1 MQAVPVFCGT
11 EIYLN
16 RVNYMM
22 TAVAATQNRH
32 KIAEIEAIT
41 KEFDINIVSR
51 QEAGIPDIEIVED
64 GTTFEENSYKKAYEI
79 MKLSGM
85 PAIADDSGLAV
96 DALDGAPGVY
106 SARFAGTDGDDRAN
120 NRKLL
125 ELMRDVPSENRT
137 ARFVSV
143 ITLIFPDG
151 KTIVCRGECEGHI
164 MFSESG
170 DNGFGYD
177 PLFRPEGYEVSFGQL
192 PAEEKN
198 RISHRAKALVLLRE
212 KLKELNG

>member
-51 QEAGIPDIEIVED
+51 QEAGVPDIEIVED

-143 ITLIFPDG
+143 ITLVFPDG

-170 DNGFGYD
+170 NNGFGYD

-212 KLKELNG
+212 NMGQW

>member
-1 MQAVPVFCGT
+1 
-11 EIYLN
+11 
-16 RVNYMM
+16 MM
-22 TAVAATQNRH
+22 TVVAATQNRH
-32 KIAEIEAIT
+32 KIEEIEAST
-41 KEFDINIVSR
+41 KEFDINIISR
-51 QEAGIPDIEIVED
+51 QEAGVPDIEIVED
-64 GTTFEENSYKKAYEI
+64 GTTFEENSYKKAFEI
-79 MKLSGM
+79 MKLTGM
-85 PAIADDSGLAV
+85 PSVADDSGLAV

-106 SARFAGTDGDDRAN
+106 SARFSGLDGDDKAN

-125 ELMRDVPSENRT
+125 ELLKDVTMEKRT

-164 MFSESG
+164 MFEESG
-170 DNGFGYD
+170 SNGFGYD

-198 RISHRAKALVLLRE
+198 RISHRAKALILLRE

>member
-1 MQAVPVFCGT
+1 
-11 EIYLN
+11 
-16 RVNYMM
+16 M
-22 TAVAATQNRH
+22 TVVAATQNRH
-32 KIAEIEAIT
+32 KIEEIEAIT
-41 KEFDINIVSR
+41 KEFDINIISR
-51 QEAGIPDIEIVED
+51 QEAGAPDIEIVED
-64 GTTFEENSYKKAYEI
+64 GTTFEENSYKKAFEI
-79 MKLSGM
+79 MKLTGM
-85 PAIADDSGLAV
+85 PAVADDSGLAV

-106 SARFAGTDGDDRAN
+106 SARFSGPDGDDKAN

-125 ELMRDVPSENRT
+125 ELLKDITMEKRT

-143 ITLIFPDG
+143 ITLVFPDG

-164 MFSESG
+164 MFEESG
-170 DNGFGYD
+170 SNGFGYD

-198 RISHRAKALVLLRE
+198 RISHRAKALILLRE

>member
-1 MQAVPVFCGT
+1 
-11 EIYLN
+11 
-16 RVNYMM
+16 MM
-22 TAVAATQNRH
+22 TVVAATQNRH
-32 KIAEIEAIT
+32 KIEEIEAIT
-41 KEFDINIVSR
+41 KEFDINIISR
-51 QEAGIPDIEIVED
+51 QEAGVPDIEIVED
-64 GTTFEENSYKKAYEI
+64 GTTFEENSFKKAFEI
-79 MKLSGM
+79 MKLTGM
-85 PAIADDSGLAV
+85 PAVADDSGLAV
-96 DALDGAPGVY
+96 DVLDGAPGVY
-106 SARFAGTDGDDRAN
+106 SARFSGHDGDDKAN

-125 ELMRDVPSENRT
+125 ELLKDVTMEKRT

-164 MFSESG
+164 MFEESG
-170 DNGFGYD
+170 SNGFGYD

-198 RISHRAKALVLLRE
+198 RISHRAKALILLRE

>member
-1 MQAVPVFCGT
+1 
-11 EIYLN
+11 
-16 RVNYMM
+16 MM
-22 TAVAATQNRH
+22 TVVAATQNRH
-32 KIAEIEAIT
+32 KIEEIEAST
-41 KEFDINIVSR
+41 KEFDINIISR
-51 QEAGIPDIEIVED
+51 QEAGVPDIEIVED
-64 GTTFEENSYKKAYEI
+64 GTTFEENSYKKAFEI
-79 MKLSGM
+79 MKLTGM
-85 PAIADDSGLAV
+85 PSVADDSGLAV
-96 DALDGAPGVY
+96 DALDGAPGIY
-106 SARFAGTDGDDRAN
+106 SARFSGLDGDDKAN

-125 ELMRDVPSENRT
+125 ELLKDVTMEKRT

-164 MFSESG
+164 MFEESG
-170 DNGFGYD
+170 SNGFGYD

-198 RISHRAKALVLLRE
+198 RISHRAKALILLRE

>member
-1 MQAVPVFCGT
+1 
-11 EIYLN
+11 
-16 RVNYMM
+16 MM
-22 TAVAATQNRH
+22 TVVAATQNRH
-32 KIAEIEAIT
+32 KIEEIEAIT
-41 KEFDINIVSR
+41 KEFDINIISR
-51 QEAGIPDIEIVED
+51 QEAGAPDIEIVED
-64 GTTFEENSYKKAYEI
+64 GTTFEENSYKKAFEI
-79 MKLSGM
+79 MKLTGM
-85 PAIADDSGLAV
+85 PAVADDSGLAV

-106 SARFAGTDGDDRAN
+106 SARFSGPDGDDKAN

-125 ELMRDVPSENRT
+125 ELLKDITMEKRT

-143 ITLIFPDG
+143 ITLVFPDG

-164 MFSESG
+164 MFEESG
-170 DNGFGYD
+170 SNGFGYD

-198 RISHRAKALVLLRE
+198 RISHRAKALILLRE

>member
-1 MQAVPVFCGT
+1 
-11 EIYLN
+11 
-16 RVNYMM
+16 MM
-22 TAVAATQNRH
+22 TVVAATQNRH
-32 KIAEIEAIT
+32 KIEEIEAIT
-41 KEFDINIVSR
+41 KEFDINIISR
-51 QEAGIPDIEIVED
+51 QEAGVPDIEIVED
-64 GTTFEENSYKKAYEI
+64 GTTFEENSYKKAFEI
-79 MKLSGM
+79 MKLTGM
-85 PAIADDSGLAV
+85 PSVADDSGLAV
-96 DALDGAPGVY
+96 DALDGVPGVY
-106 SARFAGTDGDDRAN
+106 SARFSGLDGDDKAN

-125 ELMRDVPSENRT
+125 ELLKDVTMEKRT

-164 MFSESG
+164 MFEESG
-170 DNGFGYD
+170 SNGFGYD

-198 RISHRAKALVLLRE
+198 RISHRAKALILLRE

>member
-1 MQAVPVFCGT
+1 MTKIIFATGNKDKLR
-11 EIYLN
+11 EI
-16 RVNYMM
+16 
-22 TAVAATQNRH
+22 
-32 KIAEIEAIT
+32 KEILSDCDV
-41 KEFDINIVSR
+41 DIRSMK
-51 QEAGIPDIEIVED
+51 EAGINVDIVED
-64 GTTFEENSYKKAYEI
+64 GKTFEDNALIKAR
-79 MKLSGM
+79 
-85 PAIADDSGLAV
+85 AIAAHTDALVLADDSGLAV
-96 DALDGAPGVY
+96 DALDGAPGIY
-106 SARFAGTDGDDRAN
+106 SARFSGLDGDDKAN

-125 ELMRDVPSENRT
+125 ELLKDVTMEKRT

-164 MFSESG
+164 MFEESG
-170 DNGFGYD
+170 SNGFGYD

-198 RISHRAKALVLLRE
+198 RISHRAKALILLRE

>member
-1 MQAVPVFCGT
+1 
-11 EIYLN
+11 
-16 RVNYMM
+16 MM
-22 TAVAATQNRH
+22 TVVAATQNRH
-32 KIAEIEAIT
+32 KIEEIEAIT
-41 KEFDINIVSR
+41 KEFDINIISR
-51 QEAGIPDIEIVED
+51 QEAGVPDVEIVED
-64 GTTFEENSYKKAYEI
+64 GTTFEENSYKKAFEI
-79 MKLSGM
+79 MKLTGM
-85 PAIADDSGLAV
+85 PSVADDSGLAV

-106 SARFAGTDGDDRAN
+106 SARFAGTDGDDEAN
-120 NRKLL
+120 KKKLL
-125 ELMRDVPSENRT
+125 EVMKDIPMEKRT

-164 MFSESG
+164 MFEESG
-170 DNGFGYD
+170 SNGFGYD

-198 RISHRAKALVLLRE
+198 RISHRAKALILLRE

>member
-1 MQAVPVFCGT
+1 
-11 EIYLN
+11 
-16 RVNYMM
+16 MM
-22 TAVAATQNRH
+22 TVVAATQNRH
-32 KIAEIEAIT
+32 KIEEIEAIT

-51 QEAGIPDIEIVED
+51 QEAGVPDVEIVED
-64 GTTFEENSYKKAYEI
+64 GTTFEENSYKKAFEI
-79 MKLSGM
+79 MKLTGM
-85 PAIADDSGLAV
+85 PSVADDSGLAV

-106 SARFAGTDGDDRAN
+106 SARFAGTDGDDEAN
-120 NRKLL
+120 KKKLL
-125 ELMRDVPSENRT
+125 EVMKDIPMEKRT

-143 ITLIFPDG
+143 ITLVFPDG

-164 MFSESG
+164 MFEESG
-170 DNGFGYD
+170 SNGFGYD

-198 RISHRAKALVLLRE
+198 RISHRAKALILLRE

>member
-1 MQAVPVFCGT
+1 
-11 EIYLN
+11 
-16 RVNYMM
+16 M

-32 KIAEIEAIT
+32 KIEEIEAIT
-41 KEFDINIVSR
+41 KEFDISIVSR
-51 QEAGIPDIEIVED
+51 QEAGVPDVEIAED
-64 GTTFEENSYKKAYEI
+64 GTTFEENSYKKAFEI

-125 ELMRDVPSENRT
+125 ELMRDVPLEKRT

-143 ITLIFPDG
+143 VTMVFPDG
-151 KTIVCRGECEGHI
+151 RTIVCRGECEGHV
-164 MFSESG
+164 MFDETG

-177 PLFRPEGYEVSFGQL
+177 PLFRPEGYDVSFGQL

>member
-1 MQAVPVFCGT
+1 M
-11 EIYLN
+11 
-16 RVNYMM
+16 
-22 TAVAATQNRH
+22 
-32 KIAEIEAIT
+32 
-41 KEFDINIVSR
+41 
-51 QEAGIPDIEIVED
+51 PDIEIIED
-64 GTTFEENSYKKAYEI
+64 GTTFEENSYKKAFEI
-79 MKLSGM
+79 MKLTGM
-85 PAIADDSGLAV
+85 PSVADDSGLAV

-106 SARFAGTDGDDRAN
+106 SARFSGLDGDDKAN

-125 ELMRDVPSENRT
+125 ELLKDVTMEKRT

-164 MFSESG
+164 MFEESG
-170 DNGFGYD
+170 SNGFGYD

-198 RISHRAKALVLLRE
+198 RISHRAKSLILLRE

>member
-1 MQAVPVFCGT
+1 
-11 EIYLN
+11 
-16 RVNYMM
+16 MM
-22 TAVAATQNRH
+22 TVVAATQNRH
-32 KIAEIEAIT
+32 KIEEIEAIT

-51 QEAGIPDIEIVED
+51 QEAGVPDIEIVED
-64 GTTFEENSYKKAYEI
+64 GTTFEENSYKKAFEI
-79 MKLSGM
+79 MKLTGM
-85 PAIADDSGLAV
+85 PSVADDSGLAV

-106 SARFAGTDGDDRAN
+106 SARFAGTDGDDEAN
-120 NRKLL
+120 KKKLL
-125 ELMRDVPSENRT
+125 EVMKDIPIEKRT

-143 ITLIFPDG
+143 ITLVFPDG

-164 MFSESG
+164 MFEESG
-170 DNGFGYD
+170 SNGFGYD

-198 RISHRAKALVLLRE
+198 RISHRAKALILLRE

>member
-1 MQAVPVFCGT
+1 
-11 EIYLN
+11 
-16 RVNYMM
+16 MM
-22 TAVAATQNRH
+22 TVVAATQNRH
-32 KIAEIEAIT
+32 KIEEIEAIT
-41 KEFDINIVSR
+41 REFDINIISR
-51 QEAGIPDIEIVED
+51 QEAGVPDIEIVED
-64 GTTFEENSYKKAYEI
+64 GTTFEENSCKKAFEI
-79 MKLSGM
+79 MKLTGM
-85 PAIADDSGLAV
+85 PAVADDSGLAV
-96 DALDGAPGVY
+96 DALDGAPGIY
-106 SARFAGTDGDDRAN
+106 SARFSGLDGDDKAN

-125 ELMRDVPSENRT
+125 ELLKDVTMEKRT

-164 MFSESG
+164 MFEESG
-170 DNGFGYD
+170 SNGFGYD

-198 RISHRAKALVLLRE
+198 RISHRAKALILLRE